1 MDNSNLHPIKKL
13 GAAYIRYSSTMQD
26 DSFSL
31 DAQLR
36 QINARA
42 ISEGIEI
49 VKIYSDP
56 ATSAYK
62 NKYRPGITQML
73 EDSRRGMFGVLY
85 VHKVDRLARRL
96 EWAIEIVKQLQK
108 MDVIL
113 KAVEQNFNLD
123 MPEGK
128 LMFHLLG
135 SLGEFYSDNLSK
147 ETHKGKYE
155 RAMQGYHN
163 GWVPWGYTS
172 EQVGDRKMAVQ
183 DPITAPIALEMFERY
198 STGLYFDQD
207 IADWLNTQGGH
218 TFMKNPF
225 TKDSVREML
234 QNPFYMGHLRYRG
247 VFTTGKS
254 YRGKGQLVK
263 GMHQP
268 IISEEL
274 FAQCLK
280 VRSKR
285 RRTKNTHQTTRHIY
299 LLSGIIICNF
309 CRRNLR
315 AQSAKYGRY
324 YRDASRFLGVHC
336 SFPTS
341 SVRADVVEEQIGYL
355 MESLVLPDNWQAS
368 LLDALKNPKEGPDP
382 QKEKARIKGEI
393 RRMRE
398 AYKRGLYESDEH
410 SFWRDI
416 EALQMQL
423 EAVEQITPHE
433 VRQAAV
439 IMVGLREAWNIATP
453 DERKVLCKMLLKDVV
468 FDFEKKTIISI
479 RPRSEYAV
487 LFQMVT
493 SLKAIGDGSYAY
505 HFG

>member
-1 MDNSNLHPIKKL
+1 MDNSNVHPAKKL

-42 ISEGIEI
+42 VSDGIEI

-62 NKYRPGITQML
+62 NKYRPGIAQML
-73 EDSRRGMFGVLY
+73 EDSKRNMFGILY

-108 MDVIL
+108 MDVTL

-155 RAMQGYHN
+155 RAKQGYHN
-163 GWVPWGYTS
+163 GWVPWGYNS
-172 EQVGDRKMAVQ
+172 ELVGDRKMAVQ
-183 DPITAPIALEMFERY
+183 DPISAPIAEEMFERY
-198 STGLYFDQD
+198 ATGLYYDQQ
-207 IADWLNTQGGH
+207 IADWMNTQGSL
-218 TFMKNPF
+218 TFLKNPF
-225 TKDSVREML
+225 TKDGVREML
-234 QNPFYMGHLRYRG
+234 QNSFYMGYLRYQG
-247 VFTTGKS
+247 VFTQGKAR
-254 YRGKGQLVK
+254 RGSGEVIKGVHK
-263 GMHQP
+263 P
-268 IISEEL
+268 IISEDL
-274 FAQCLK
+274 FARCQK
-280 VRSKR
+280 VRALR
-285 RRTKNTHQTTRHIY
+285 RRTLDTKLYTRHTY
-299 LLSGIIICNF
+299 LLSGIITCKT
-309 CRRNLR
+309 CKKKMR
-315 AQSAKYGRY
+315 AQSAKAGRY
-324 YRDASRFLGVHC
+324 YRDASRFSGLHC
-336 SFPTS
+336 LFSGR
-341 SVRADVVEEQIGYL
+341 SVRADVVEEQIGRL
-355 MESLVLPDNWQAS
+355 MESLVLPDNWQTS
-368 LLDALKNPKEGPDP
+368 LQDILNSKKDGPDP
-382 QKEKARIKGEI
+382 LKEKSRIKGEI

-410 SFWRDI
+410 SFWKDI
-416 EALQMQL
+416 EALQMKL
-423 EAVEQITPHE
+423 EAIEQITPHE

-439 IMVGLREAWNIATP
+439 TLLGLQEAWNIATL
-453 DERKVLCKMLLKDVV
+453 DEKKVLCQILLKDVV
-468 FDFEKKTIISI
+468 FDFVYQTIVSI
-479 RPRSEYAV
+479 RPKSEYAV
-487 LFQMVT
+487 LFQMVP
-493 SLKAIGDGSYAY
+493 SLQGCGDGSFVY